1 MNAAQIKEAQP
12 ALDLPALDHALDQP
26 VLLVDDNPQNLRLAG
41 FLLRSAGWVV
51 HTAESAERALDL
63 LASVQFSLA
72 LVDIQLPGMD
82 GMELTRRIRSMPACS
97 ALPVVALTAYAMR
110 GDEERMRAAGCDGY
124 IAKPIDTRTFA
135 DRVSKYRE
143 RPASD
148 QVSVQELGESGDG
161 ALADSPEIA
170 RLKSDFISQTRR
182 EVRDLLLLPDFDLGD
197 DLTFKTLHRWK
208 GMGSSIGL
216 PGLTDLA
223 REAESHSRQARPV
236 RGPLIR
242 PFISSIVTLL
252 EAAGTPDNT
261 L

>member
-1 MNAAQIKEAQP
+1 MNEAQPTADMPALNQP
-12 ALDLPALDHALDQP
+12 ALDQSL
-26 VLLVDDNPQNLRLAG
+26 LLVDDNPQNLRLAG

-63 LASVQFSLA
+63 LASIQFSLA

-82 GMELTRRIRSMPACS
+82 GLELTRRIRSTPACA

-143 RPASD
+143 PPVVCD
-148 QVSVQELGESGDG
+148 QVPDHELGESGD
-161 ALADSPEIA
+161 AAPADSPEIVQ
-170 RLKSDFISQTRR
+170 LKSDFISQTRR
-182 EVRDLLLLPDFDLGD
+182 EVRALVLLPDFDLGD

-242 PFISSIVTLL
+242 PFISSILTLL
-252 EAAGTPDNT
+252 DAAG
-261 L
+261 

>member
-1 MNAAQIKEAQP
+1 MNVAQMNEAQP
-12 ALDLPALDHALDQP
+12 TPDQP

-82 GMELTRRIRSMPACS
+82 GLELTRRIRSTPAC
-97 ALPVVALTAYAMR
+97 AGLPVVALTAYAMR

-124 IAKPIDTRTFA
+124 ISKPIDTRNFA
-135 DRVSKYRE
+135 AQVSAYRE
-143 RPASD
+143 RHLDD
-148 QVSVQELGESGDG
+148 QKLGESAESRDA

-170 RLKSDFISQTRR
+170 QLRSDFISQTRR
-182 EVRDLLLLPDFDLGD
+182 EAGAFLLLPDFDLGD
-197 DLTFKTLHRWK
+197 DLAFKTLHRWK

-223 REAESHSRQARPV
+223 REAESHSREARPV

-252 EAAGTPDNT
+252 EAAGPPANNS
-261 L
+261 